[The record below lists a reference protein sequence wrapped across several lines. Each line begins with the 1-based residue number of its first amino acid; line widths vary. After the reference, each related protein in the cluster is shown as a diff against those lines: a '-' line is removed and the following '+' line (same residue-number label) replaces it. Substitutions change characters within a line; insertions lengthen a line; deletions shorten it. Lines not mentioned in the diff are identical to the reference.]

1 MSAIITDDF
10 RRNNA
15 DAFVTAINTLA
26 TDSPVSKSTGY
37 YVGIGKSDPWLI
49 ETEPPVPTGSEIER
63 QDVRQNLISMKL
75 IESNEVERLLPKTNQ
90 NWVPGRTYKAYDP
103 TDRTCF
109 NQTIVGS
116 SINEYACYVIYGGFL
131 YLCLSN
137 NAGGNSTVL
146 PSSAAVGDGYVGQ
159 NNGDS
164 YIWTRIGEI
173 PTASDFADSS
183 TFFEIPPNLSSGDI
197 DTKGLLYGF
206 KVVNGGEGYD
216 LNDGNYAA
224 TLRYTRLDGTT
235 GTAAVRINIVDDV
248 VTSVG
253 SATSSPLGNP
263 ITLSEFQGF
272 GVGASDG
279 IRKAS
284 VMFDSEPTYT
294 TRADIQPLF
303 APAAGFGADNLD
315 VFPPFYVG
323 IAADFVGG
331 DPNAAGTNETLV
343 DTKFR
348 QVSILKNI
356 DMTADDSPEAYGV
369 VNSLQ
374 RMNLS
379 GLSASISLPSD
390 SGWYFIVQGSGEK
403 AWIDYIDKEPK
414 NYIYFHQNSSAD
426 VTQDAIPSSG
436 TVTVYNS
443 ADVSQGSF
451 TYDSIT
457 APEHDAY
464 SGDVIMVDN
473 RVPILRSSVQTEKV
487 RIILQ
492 F

>member
-37 YVGIGKSDPWLI
+37 YVGIGKSDPWLDD
-49 ETEPPVPTGSEIER
+49 TDPPTPTGSEIER
-63 QDVRQNLISMKL
+63 QDVRQNLNSMKL

-90 NWVPGRTYKAYDP
+90 NWVTGRPYKAYDP

-116 SINEYACYVIYGGFL
+116 SINEYACYAIYSGVL

-137 NAGGNSTVL
+137 NAGGNSTVA
-146 PSSAAVGDGYVGQ
+146 PSSAAAADGDVGE
-159 NNGDS
+159 NSGDS
-164 YIWTRIGEI
+164 YIWTRIGTI
-173 PTASDFADSS
+173 PTASDFVDST
-183 TFFEIPPNLSSGDI
+183 TFFEIPANLSSGI
-197 DTKGLLYGF
+197 DTIGLLYGF
-206 KVVNGGEGYD
+206 KVVNGGAGYSAV
-216 LNDGNYAA
+216 DGDYAA
-224 TLRYTRLDGTT
+224 TLRYTQLDGTT
-235 GTAAVRINIVDDV
+235 ATAAVRINIVDGV

-253 SATSSPLGNP
+253 SATASPLGSA
-263 ITLSEFQGF
+263 IDLAEFQGF
-272 GVGASDG
+272 GVGASNG

-284 VMFDSEPTYT
+284 VMFDSEPSYT
-294 TRADIQPLF
+294 TRAVIQPLF

-331 DPNAAGTNETLV
+331 DANTAGTNETLV

-374 RMNLS
+374 FLN
-379 GLSASISLPSD
+379 LSASISLTAD
-390 SGWYFIVQGSGEK
+390 SGWYFVVSSSTEK
-403 AWIDYIDKEPK
+403 AWIDYIDTTN
-414 NYIYFHQNSSAD
+414 NYIYFHQNSSAG

-436 TVTVYNS
+436 TVTVYNAS
-443 ADVSQGSF
+443 DVSQGSF
-451 TYDSIT
+451 AYGSIT
-457 APEHDAY
+457 APEHDAF

>member
-26 TDSPVSKSTGY
+26 TDSPLSQATGY
-37 YVGIGKSDPWLI
+37 YVGIGKSDPWADD
-49 ETEPPVPTGSEIER
+49 TDPPLPTGSELER
-63 QDVRQNLISMKL
+63 QDVRQNLNSMKL

-90 NWVPGRTYKAYDP
+90 EWVTGRKYKVYDG

-109 NQTIVGS
+109 NQTISGS
-116 SINEYACYVIYGGFL
+116 TINQYACYAHLNGVL

-137 NAGGNSTVL
+137 NSDGASTVS
-146 PSSAAVGDGYVGQ
+146 PASAATADGDVGE
-159 NNGDS
+159 NSGDS
-164 YIWTRIGEI
+164 YIWVRIGVI
-173 PTASDFADSS
+173 PTSSDFVDST
-183 TFFEIPPNLSSGDI
+183 TFFEIPANLSSGI
-197 DTKGLLYGF
+197 DTIGLLYGF
-206 KVVNGGEGYD
+206 KVVNGGAGYSTV
-216 LNDGNYAA
+216 DGAKDA
-224 TLRYTRLDGTT
+224 KVRYTQLDGTT
-235 GTAAVRINIVDDV
+235 ATAAVKINVVDGV

-253 SATSSPLGNP
+253 SATGSPLGSA
-263 ITLSEFQGF
+263 IALAEFQGF
-272 GVGASDG
+272 GVGASNG

-284 VMFDSEPTYT
+284 VMFDSEPSYT

-331 DPNAAGTNETLV
+331 DANSAGTNETLV

-356 DMTADDSPEAYGV
+356 AMTADDSPHAFGV

-379 GLSASISLPSD
+379 ASISVTSD
-390 SGWYFIVQGSGEK
+390 SGWYFIVNSSLEK
-403 AWIDYIDKEPK
+403 AWIDFIDTTNNK
-414 NYIYFHQNSSAD
+414 IFFHQNSSAD

-436 TVTVYNS
+436 TVKVYNAS
-443 ADVSQGSF
+443 DVQQVEIAYS
-451 TYDSIT
+451 SIT
-457 APEHDAY
+457 APEHDAF

>member
-26 TDSPVSKSTGY
+26 VDSPLSQSTGF
-37 YVGIGKSDPWLI
+37 YVGIGKSDPWLDD
-49 ETEPPVPTGSEIER
+49 TAPPTPTGSELER
-63 QDVRQNLISMKL
+63 QDVLQNLNSMKL
-75 IESNEVERLLPKTNQ
+75 IESNEVERLLPKTGQ
-90 NWVPGRTYKAYDP
+90 AWVTGRKYKAYDS

-116 SINEYACYVIYGGFL
+116 SINQYACYVHLNGVL

-137 NAGGNSTVL
+137 NSNGASSVS
-146 PSSAAVGDGYVGQ
+146 PSSAAAADGDVGQ
-159 NNGDS
+159 NSGDS
-164 YIWTRIGEI
+164 YIWTRIGVI
-173 PTASDFADSS
+173 PTSSDFVDST
-183 TFFEIPPNLSSGDI
+183 TFFEIPANLSSGI
-197 DTKGLLYGF
+197 DTIGLLYGF
-206 KVVNGGEGYD
+206 KVVNGGAGYSTV
-216 LNDGNYAA
+216 DGAKAA
-224 TLRYTRLDGTT
+224 KLRYTQLDGTT
-235 GTAAVRINIVDDV
+235 ATAAVKINVVDGV

-253 SATSSPLGNP
+253 NSTDGAAL
-263 ITLSEFQGF
+263 TLAQLQAF
-272 GVGASDG
+272 GVGASNG

-284 VMFDSEPTYT
+284 VMFDSEPTST

-315 VFPPFYVG
+315 VFPPFFVG

-331 DPNAAGTNETLV
+331 DANSAGTNETLV

-348 QVSILKNI
+348 QCSIIKNI
-356 DMTADDSPEAYGV
+356 GMTADDSPHAFGV

-374 RMNLS
+374 RLN
-379 GLSASISLPSD
+379 LSASISVTSD
-390 SGWYFIVQGSGEK
+390 SGWYFIVNTSLER
-403 AWIDYIDKEPK
+403 AWIDFIDTTNNK
-414 NYIYFHQNSSAD
+414 IFFHQNSSAD

-436 TVTVYNS
+436 TIKVYNA
-443 ADVSQGSF
+443 ADVQQVEIAYG
-451 TYDSIT
+451 SIT
-457 APEHDAY
+457 APEHNAFT
-464 SGDVIMVDN
+464 GDVIMVDN

>member
-15 DAFVTAINTLA
+15 DAFVAAINTLA
-26 TDSPVSKSTGY
+26 TDSPVSQSTGY
-37 YVGIGKSDPWLI
+37 YVGIGKSDPWLDDNS
-49 ETEPPVPTGSEIER
+49 PPSPTGSEIER

-90 NWVPGRTYKAYDP
+90 NWVTGRPYKAYDP

-116 SINEYACYVIYGGFL
+116 SINEYACYVIYGGVL

-137 NAGGNSTVL
+137 NAGGNSTVT
-146 PSSAAVGDGYVGQ
+146 PSSAAAADGDVGQ
-159 NNGDS
+159 NDGDS
-164 YIWTRIGEI
+164 YIWTRIGTI
-173 PTASDFADSS
+173 PTLSDFVDSS
-183 TFFEIPPNLSSGDI
+183 TFFEIPPNLSSGVI

-206 KVVNGGEGYD
+206 KVVNGGAGYSAV
-216 LNDGNYAA
+216 DGDYAA
-224 TLRYTRLDGTT
+224 TLRYTQLDGTT
-235 GTAAVRINIVDDV
+235 ATAAVRINIVFGV

-253 SATSSPLGNP
+253 SATSSPLGDP
-263 ITLSEFQGF
+263 IALSEFQGF
-272 GVGASDG
+272 GVGASNG

-284 VMFDSEPTYT
+284 VMFDSEPSYT

-331 DPNAAGTNETLV
+331 DANAAGTNETLV

-379 GLSASISLPSD
+379 ASISLTSD
-390 SGWYFIVQGSGEK
+390 SYRYFIVDGSGEK
-403 AWIDYIDKEPK
+403 AWIDYIDST
-414 NYIYFHQNSSAD
+414 NDYIYFHQNGAAD

-443 ADVSQGSF
+443 SDVSMGDF
-451 TYDSIT
+451 AYGSIT

>member
-26 TDSPVSKSTGY
+26 IDSPLSQSTGY
-37 YVGIGKSDPWLI
+37 YVGIGKSDPWLDDTDAPI
-49 ETEPPVPTGSEIER
+49 PTGSELER
-63 QDVRQNLISMKL
+63 QDVLQNLNSMKL
-75 IESNEVERLLPKTNQ
+75 IESNEVERLLPKTGQ
-90 NWVPGRTYKAYDP
+90 AWVTGRKYKVYDG

-116 SINEYACYVIYGGFL
+116 SINQYACYAHLSGVL

-137 NAGGNSTVL
+137 KSNGASSVS
-146 PSSAAVGDGYVGQ
+146 PSSAAAADGDVGE
-159 NNGDS
+159 NSGDS
-164 YIWTRIGEI
+164 YVWTRIGVI
-173 PTASDFADSS
+173 PTASDFVDST
-183 TFFEIPPNLSSGDI
+183 TFFEIPANLSSGI
-197 DTKGLLYGF
+197 DTIGLLYGF
-206 KVVNGGEGYD
+206 KVVNGGAGYSIV
-216 LNDGNYAA
+216 DGAKAA
-224 TLRYTRLDGTT
+224 KVRYTQLDGTT
-235 GTAAVRINIVDDV
+235 ATAAVKINVVDGV

-253 SATSSPLGNP
+253 SATGSPLGSA
-263 ITLSEFQGF
+263 IDLSEFTGF
-272 GVGASDG
+272 GVGASNG

-284 VMFDSEPTYT
+284 VMFDSEPTST

-303 APAAGFGADNLD
+303 APAGGFGADNLD
-315 VFPPFYVG
+315 VFPPFFVG
-323 IAADFVGG
+323 IATDFVGA
-331 DPNAAGTNETLV
+331 DPIGAGNVTETLV

-348 QVSILKNI
+348 QCSIIKNI
-356 DMTADDSPEAYGV
+356 AMTADDSPHNFSV

-374 RMNLS
+374 CLN
-379 GLSASISLPSD
+379 LSASISVTSD
-390 SGWYFIVQGSGEK
+390 SGWYFLVNTSLEK
-403 AWIDYIDKEPK
+403 AWIDFIDTTNNKV
-414 NYIYFHQNSSAD
+414 YFHQNSSAD

-436 TVTVYNS
+436 TVKVYNTG
-443 ADVSQGSF
+443 DVLQATIAYG
-451 TYDSIT
+451 SIT
-457 APEHDAY
+457 APEHNAF